1 MGAKYRSPSEKSIY
15 YINKDYY
22 VAAVRYALQYKSWVG
37 ELKSSAD
44 TSAAIRYDKEKVQ
57 TSGGYD
63 STSETAIRRAEIAEK
78 IKMVDD
84 ILAEVAPGLDNY
96 IKLSVCYGFTYYQ
109 LIERGMPINRNQY
122 SILRQHFYYELS
134 RRI

>member
-1 MGAKYRSPSEKSIY
+1 MKT
-15 YINKDYY
+15 
-22 VAAVRYALQYKSWVG
+22 
-37 ELKSSAD
+37 SAD

-63 STSETAIRRAEIAEK
+63 STSETAIRRAEIAAK